1 MNKLP
6 VTRAVYITHCFKTAA
21 RSDQEEQTWVKF
33 ALGYIDNTVRN
44 IHNYISRETV
54 E

>member
-1 MNKLP
+1 MNELP
-6 VTRAVYITHCFKTAA
+6 ITSATYITHCFKSAA
-21 RSDQEEQTWVKF
+21 RAYQQEETWVKF
-33 ALGYIDNTVRN
+33 ALSYIDNTVLG